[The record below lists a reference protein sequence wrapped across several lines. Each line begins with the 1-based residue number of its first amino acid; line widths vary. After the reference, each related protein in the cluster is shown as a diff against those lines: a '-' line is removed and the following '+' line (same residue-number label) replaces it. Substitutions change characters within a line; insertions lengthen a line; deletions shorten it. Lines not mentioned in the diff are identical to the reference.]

1 MYFKI
6 VHSKSLLW
14 SNAYEIYTRRILR
27 HTLHPRFLLQSN
39 LVSSRVLLRLMT
51 VAASLPGTSY
61 RNTYECGSPTDCT
74 ITGQWRTASSAV
86 ERGLWRSSDGYHT
99 RTGAIPT
106 NVPSITSWQLNG
118 HTKASRTIA
127 LQDARSS
134 STPTVRIITGRSQF
148 HHLTPNGN
156 VYLENYTSQYMHT
169 AHIFNGKER
178 FKNLFSP
185 CTQARKYKLFPAP

>member
-1 MYFKI
+1 MRVADGLYDNRSMKNSLFSCGTRAVTKFGRLSHENWGYPNQRSQHYF
-6 VHSKSLLW
+6 L
-14 SNAYEIYTRRILR
+14 
-27 HTLHPRFLLQSN
+27 
-39 LVSSRVLLRLMT
+39 
-51 VAASLPGTSY
+51 
-61 RNTYECGSPTDCT
+61 T
-74 ITGQWRTASSAV
+74 IKW
-86 ERGLWRSSDGYHT
+86 
-99 RTGAIPT
+99 I
-106 NVPSITSWQLNG
+106 